1 MNNFK
6 FKIPILK
13 KKTNKFLKIKIKIF
27 KNIRYILKQILIIKY
42 NNIKLHKMINK
53 YKFNKMI
60 KIYKLIKVKIKI
72 NINFYKKIKI

>member
-1 MNNFK
+1 
-6 FKIPILK
+6 
-13 KKTNKFLKIKIKIF
+13 
-27 KNIRYILKQILIIKY
+27 
-42 NNIKLHKMINK
+42 MINK